1 MRATVAFGEFFF
13 FLLTRDP
20 SAIRSEA
27 GPFCFGECHGSHA
40 NFHHTPGLIGDG
52 QDTFTQ
58 PLALRGVSPLVS
70 SGLGSAPWDFPS
82 GGLIGVAT
90 SAAVDFPTSLHL
102 DNGGAPGFQNHPGQI
117 VWDQPLAQSDAATG
131 SRPSWSFFT
140 TGTSAPVDL
149 SSLGLGSALASGHQ
163 NYGSQHVWDQTHS
176 QIAPAA
182 GASWGQPAIDLSSI
196 GAFQPS
202 NVDGRSI
209 EAGVGLPTNTN
220 LEGDFQWGIES
231 NLAAPSAQCDDGNLI
246 WQPALATASPSQ
258 QNQGP
263 NQLLPA
269 TLTGL
274 QSLAPVPALAATN
287 TAGAIPRF
295 QCTICPRA
303 FKRDFERTRHEASV
317 HGINRRLHL
326 CPEPGCPKS
335 HGNGFSRPD
344 KLTEHLW
351 KKHANMG
358 YSKAA

>member
-1 MRATVAFGEFFF
+1 VG
-13 FLLTRDP
+13 
-20 SAIRSEA
+20 
-27 GPFCFGECHGSHA
+27 
-40 NFHHTPGLIGDG
+40 
-52 QDTFTQ
+52 
-58 PLALRGVSPLVS
+58 
-70 SGLGSAPWDFPS
+70 
-82 GGLIGVAT
+82 
-90 SAAVDFPTSLHL
+90 
-102 DNGGAPGFQNHPGQI
+102 
-117 VWDQPLAQSDAATG
+117 
-131 SRPSWSFFT
+131 
-140 TGTSAPVDL
+140 
-149 SSLGLGSALASGHQ
+149 
-163 NYGSQHVWDQTHS
+163 DQTHS
-176 QIAPAA
+176 QIALVA
-182 GASWGQPAIDLSSI
+182 GTSWGQPAIDLSSN

-202 NVDGRSI
+202 NVEGRSI

-220 LEGDFQWGIES
+220 LEGDFQWGIGS
-231 NLAAPSAQCDDGNLI
+231 DLAAPSAQCDDGNLI

-258 QNQGP
+258 QNQDP

-287 TAGAIPRF
+287 TGGTIPRF

>member
-1 MRATVAFGEFFF
+1 
-13 FLLTRDP
+13 
-20 SAIRSEA
+20 
-27 GPFCFGECHGSHA
+27 
-40 NFHHTPGLIGDG
+40 
-52 QDTFTQ
+52 
-58 PLALRGVSPLVS
+58 
-70 SGLGSAPWDFPS
+70 
-82 GGLIGVAT
+82 
-90 SAAVDFPTSLHL
+90 
-102 DNGGAPGFQNHPGQI
+102 
-117 VWDQPLAQSDAATG
+117 
-131 SRPSWSFFT
+131 
-140 TGTSAPVDL
+140 
-149 SSLGLGSALASGHQ
+149 
-163 NYGSQHVWDQTHS
+163 VWDQTPS

-196 GAFQPS
+196 GAFQLS

-220 LEGDFQWGIES
+220 LEGDFQWGIGS
-231 NLAAPSAQCDDGNLI
+231 DLAAPSAQCDDGNLI
-246 WQPALATASPSQ
+246 WQPALATPSPSQ
-258 QNQGP
+258 QNQDP

-326 CPEPGCPKS
+326 CPVPGCPKS

-344 KLTEHLW
+344 KVTEHLW
-351 KKHANMG
+351 KKHASMG
-358 YSKAA
+358 YLKAA

>member
-1 MRATVAFGEFFF
+1 MQDNSQQRQYLTNPMDSPPELSQSSYSPMGFEGDGGVQGSPCRSGSQAAAQARPFGEW
-13 FLLTRDP
+13 DH
-20 SAIRSEA
+20 S
-27 GPFCFGECHGSHA
+27 GSHA

-70 SGLGSAPWDFPS
+70 SGLGSGFPS

-90 SAAVDFPTSLHL
+90 PATVDFPSSLHL

-149 SSLGLGSALASGHQ
+149 SSLGYGSALASGHQ

-202 NVDGRSI
+202 KVDGRSI

-220 LEGDFQWGIES
+220 LEGDFQWGIGS
-231 NLAAPSAQCDDGNLI
+231 DLAAPSAQCDNGNLI

-258 QNQGP
+258 QN
-263 NQLLPA
+263 
-269 TLTGL
+269 
-274 QSLAPVPALAATN
+274 
-287 TAGAIPRF
+287 
-295 QCTICPRA
+295 C
-303 FKRDFERTRHEASV
+303 
-317 HGINRRLHL
+317 
-326 CPEPGCPKS
+326 
-335 HGNGFSRPD
+335 
-344 KLTEHLW
+344 
-351 KKHANMG
+351 
-358 YSKAA
+358 